1 MMKKHAFILFIIC
14 GLSSICP
21 AYELVGTEELSKE
34 LVARHYSINPNLDAV
49 IVVDRTISTFEYHT
63 YYGAGSADE
72 EEGKQGRLHFL
83 EHIISGTGSHEYGQL
98 RRIINENGGQS
109 NAFTT
114 SHFTYFVM
122 RFPKDKFDL
131 AVEIDR
137 DRYYDTVINEEVVE
151 KEKRIVLTEISHRR
165 SDLQRIFSNRFWG
178 LVYGKKNFNG
188 LGTEDFIKQIE
199 SVGLKA
205 YHENFL
211 RRQKRLVVVIGD
223 VDVAH
228 VLTKLDEAYGNE
240 QISGELSDELP
251 SPHYPDPEI
260 LGKKEKLASNSLS
273 IAKFWKSWQT
283 SHLGHRDYATLLILA
298 RILDKSSNSLRSYI
312 VDSGLTKVFRVS
324 LYYNKGFSLLSCTA
338 DLPTDAS
345 IDAIENAIE
354 KELEKIKAHGVSEDD
369 FAAARN
375 LQLKSM
381 YFGFYDRSGMANEFG
396 RAFAYANDPLLYP
409 KLIKDLKSV
418 RRDDIPRLIDQYL
431 THGNSIT
438 LSLTLP
444 PKEISSSQEKTSFR
458 TLLYYA
464 FILWALAGF
473 GSLLI
478 ALLVW
483 GVKKRRGKFSEEANE
498 YVSESDA

>member
-1 MMKKHAFILFIIC
+1 MMKTHALIVFIVC
-14 GLSSICP
+14 GLSDICP
-21 AYELVGTEELSKE
+21 AYELVGTEVLSKK
-34 LVARHYSINPNLDAV
+34 LTAQHYTINPNLDAV
-49 IVVDRTISTFEYHT
+49 IVVDSTISTFEYHT
-63 YYGAGSADE
+63 YYCAGSADE

-98 RRIINENGGQS
+98 QQTINENGGQS
-109 NAFTT
+109 NAYT
-114 SHFTYFVM
+114 SYHFTYFVM

-151 KEKRIVLTEISHRR
+151 KEKRIVLTEISGRR
-165 SDLQRIFSNRFWG
+165 AKLNINFSNRFWG
-178 LVYGKKNFNG
+178 LIYEKKNFSG
-188 LGTEDFIKQIE
+188 VGTEDFIKQIE
-199 SVGLKA
+199 FVGLKA

-223 VDVAH
+223 VDVDH

-240 QISGELSDELP
+240 QISDEISSE
-251 SPHYPDPEI
+251 SPPPQFPNPEI

-273 IAKFWKSWQT
+273 FAKFWKSWQT
-283 SHLGHRDYATLLILA
+283 PHLGHRDYATLLILA
-298 RILDKSSNSLRSYI
+298 RILDKSSNSLRSYM
-312 VDSGLTKVFRVS
+312 VDSGLAKVFRTS
-324 LYYNKGFSLLSCTA
+324 LYHSKGFSLLSCTA
-338 DLPTDAS
+338 DLPHDTS
-345 IDAIENAIE
+345 VDAIENAIQ
-354 KELEKIKAHGVSEDD
+354 KELGEIKARGVSEEE
-369 FAAARN
+369 FAAAQN

-409 KLIKDLKSV
+409 KSIKDLKSV

-431 THGNSIT
+431 TDDNSIT

-464 FILWALAGF
+464 FILWVLAGF
-473 GSLLI
+473 VSLLV

-483 GVKKRRGKFSEEANE
+483 GVKKRRRKFSEEANE

>member
-1 MMKKHAFILFIIC
+1 MMKTYALIVFIVC
-14 GLSSICP
+14 GLSDICP

-49 IVVDRTISTFEYHT
+49 IVVDRIISTFEYHT

-83 EHIISGTGSHEYGQL
+83 EHIMAGTGSHEYGQL
-98 RRIINENGGQS
+98 NQIINENGGQS
-109 NAFTT
+109 NAVT
-114 SHFTYFVM
+114 SYHFTYFVM

-151 KEKRIVLTEISHRR
+151 KEKRIVLTEISSRQ
-165 SDLQRIFSNRFWG
+165 SNFEINFSNRFFS
-178 LVYGKKNFNG
+178 LVYGKKNFSG
-188 LGTEDFIKQIE
+188 VGTEDFIKQIE

-223 VDVAH
+223 VDVDH
-228 VLTKLDEAYGNE
+228 VLTKLDESYGNE

-273 IAKFWKSWQT
+273 IAKFWQSWQT
-283 SHLGHRDYATLLILA
+283 PHLGHRDYATLLILA
-298 RILDKSSNSLRSYI
+298 RILNKSSNSLRSYI
-312 VDSGLTKVFRVS
+312 VDSGLAKVFRVS
-324 LYYNKGFSLLSCTA
+324 FNHYKGFSLLSCAA

-345 IDAIENAIE
+345 IDAIENAIQT
-354 KELEKIKAHGVSEDD
+354 ELEKIRTRGVSEEE
-369 FAAARN
+369 FAAAQN

-381 YFGFYDRSGMANEFG
+381 YLEFYDRSDMANEFG
-396 RAFAYANDPLLYP
+396 RAFAHANDPLLYP

-431 THGNSIT
+431 TDDNSIT
-438 LSLTLP
+438 LTLTLS

-464 FILWALAGF
+464 FILWVLAGF
-473 GSLLI
+473 VSLLV